1 MEIALYVAIM
11 LIAIAMVVVILL
23 QVKGGGI
30 GEMLSGEG
38 SGLSRTR
45 RGLEKTL
52 FNITVVLGFVFLL
65 ISIVAASYFAAN

>member
-1 MEIALYVAIM
+1 MEIALYIAIM

-23 QVKGGGI
+23 QVKGGGM

-52 FNITVVLGFVFLL
+52 FNITVMLGFVFLL
-65 ISIVAASYFAAN
+65 ISVVAASYFAAN

>member
-1 MEIALYVAIM
+1 MEIALYIAIM

-52 FNITVVLGFVFLL
+52 FNITVMLGFVFLL
-65 ISIVAASYFAAN
+65 ISVVAASYFAAN

>member
-1 MEIALYVAIM
+1 MQTALEIAVI
-11 LIAIAMVVVILL
+11 LIALAVVVVILL

-38 SGLSRTR
+38 SGISRTR

-52 FNITVVLGFVFLL
+52 FNVTVVLGFLFLL
-65 ISIVAASYFAAN
+65 VSILAASYFANT

>member
-1 MEIALYVAIM
+1 MEIALYIAIM

-52 FNITVVLGFVFLL
+52 FNITVMLGFVFLL
-65 ISIVAASYFAAN
+65 ISIVAASHFAAN

>member
-1 MEIALYVAIM
+1 METALEIAVM
-11 LIAIAMVVVILL
+11 LIAIAVVVVILL

-38 SGLSRTR
+38 SGISRTR

-52 FNITVVLGFVFLL
+52 FNVTVVLGFMFLL
-65 ISIVAASYFAAN
+65 VSILAASYFVAN